1 VDEVASGACEGVAVR
16 DIGWSWAWFRRWR
29 LSAMSSSSLLVS
41 RDKKCGWVGVGA
53 SDVPPLREGCVISRV
68 GRLSRSSGY
77 GRRSGTRRSL
87 LPGAGS
93 PQICL

>member
-16 DIGWSWAWFRRWR
+16 DIGWSCAWFRRWR

-53 SDVPPLREGCVISRV
+53 SDVPPL
-68 GRLSRSSGY
+68 
-77 GRRSGTRRSL
+77 
-87 LPGAGS
+87 
-93 PQICL
+93 